1 MKNIK
6 KLTFYLAIN
15 FCGFLTAFS
24 QKITLVDNDT
34 LICFSTNQSKF
45 LLKQVYRAEMLDT
58 LLKLEL
64 GINNLKSSQIQTLQ
78 NSVELLRLKEKNL
91 NEIILNYDGLNK
103 SYENEIKRLKKS
115 LICEKIKKTIFSSLG
130 ALTSGVF
137 LYLYLTK

>member
-1 MKNIK
+1 
-6 KLTFYLAIN
+6 
-15 FCGFLTAFS
+15 
-24 QKITLVDNDT
+24 
-34 LICFSTNQSKF
+34 
-45 LLKQVYRAEMLDT
+45 MLDT